1 MTERAGTIAGQP
13 PAKLWRSL
21 VKRSGLSHVF
31 AKGAVA
37 DGPADPL
44 HCDTPTLRGAE
55 IAAVYLGERV
65 AGDFYEF
72 LRVGPSRMLFTLLD
86 IAGRRADTREILIAV
101 QGTLHARAPQL
112 FAGDDFNET
121 SAMIELCYEM
131 NRTIMQKGVRACP
144 AFIGCYNEDLG
155 TLCYANSGHTPALL
169 RDDAGISLLSATGL
183 PLGLFSHTIQSANTY
198 RLAERSALLLVSR
211 GIVEATSLQAELQAD
226 IDEESVDGND
236 TDLGMGGI
244 KKSFARVPPETARE
258 LCLAMLQAAKQSAST
273 ITQTTDLTTLALVRF
288 ADTT

>member
-1 MTERAGTIAGQP
+1 MTERAGNTAWQP
-13 PAKLWRSL
+13 PANLWRSL

-37 DGPADPL
+37 AGPADPL
-44 HCDTPTLRGAE
+44 HCDTPVLRGAE

-86 IAGRRADTREILIAV
+86 ISGLRADTREILIAV

-112 FAGDDFNET
+112 FAGDDFNEV
-121 SAMIELCYEM
+121 SAMIELCNEI
-131 NRTIMQKGVRACP
+131 NRTIMQKGVRTCP

-169 RDDAGISLLSATGL
+169 RDDAGISFLGATGL
-183 PLGLFSHTIQSANTY
+183 PLGLFSHTIQGANTY

-211 GIVEATSLQAELQAD
+211 GIVEAISLQADLQAD
-226 IDEESVDGND
+226 MDDECVDGKN

-244 KKSFARVPPETARE
+244 KKTFARVPPETAHE
-258 LCLAMLQAAKQSAST
+258 LCLAMLRVAKQSAPT
-273 ITQTTDLTTLALVRF
+273 ITQTSDLTTLALVRS